1 MELGGSF
8 FKLKNEEEEEP
19 HVHVRRWSLEY
30 NLSCNGTGS
39 NVRLVL
45 DHFISN
51 VAYW

>member
-39 NVRLVL
+39 NVKTS
-45 DHFISN
+45 FGSFYI
-51 VAYW
+51 